1 MNIYRKLGTMIRC
14 RKLSLINEIIDVENK
29 IGVILTAD
37 LLKENYNFYLKFSV
51 ESVVEELMSENHSI
65 RFKGLLALI
74 SEYKLI
80 AQYRGLEFNQGF
92 FNTSLF
98 DYYKY
103 YNIHQ
108 DLFKSEYRFGESAF
122 TRLMYLCKMNTDLVT
137 VYINLLKEGH
147 FKNNRLITIP
157 KSIKDLDQTV
167 TRNNS
172 NQSELDLLN
181 AYIAV
186 NLYSDDSQ
194 YVSSSSSSS
203 SSGCGCN
210 NSSSSSDSYSSSSS
224 DSSY

>member
-1 MNIYRKLGTMIRC
+1 MNIYRKLETMIRC
-14 RKLSLINEIIDVENK
+14 RRISFINEIIDVENK

-65 RFKGLLALI
+65 RFKRLLALI

-108 DLFKSEYRFGESAF
+108 ELFKSEYRFGESAF

-137 VYINLLKEGH
+137 VYINLLKEGY
-147 FKNNRLITIP
+147 FKNNKLITIP
-157 KSIKDLDQTV
+157 KSIKDLNQTV

-186 NLYSDDSQ
+186 NLYSDDSHH
-194 YVSSSSSSS
+194 SS
-203 SSGCGCN
+203 SSGYGY
-210 NSSSSSDSYSSSSS
+210 NSSSSANSYSDSCSSSSS
-224 DSSY
+224 DSSC